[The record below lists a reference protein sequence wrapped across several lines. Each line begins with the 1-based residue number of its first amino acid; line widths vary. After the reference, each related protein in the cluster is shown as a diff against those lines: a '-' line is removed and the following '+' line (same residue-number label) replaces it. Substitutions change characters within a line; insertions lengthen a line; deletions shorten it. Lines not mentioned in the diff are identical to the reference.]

1 MLKCIIVDD
10 EDLAL
15 DLLEDYIGT
24 LPYLKLEARCRNAL
38 EAAKIVQKQAVD
50 LIFLDILMPGMT
62 GLQFI
67 QSMPHKPMVILISA
81 YSKYALD
88 AFEMDVVDYL
98 VKPVALDRFVK
109 ACNKAWEYYQLNIN
123 YKSRQTGSQPDYFF
137 VNADYSLV
145 KINVEDVVWIEGM
158 KDYIK
163 IYLNK
168 IPKPVMTLMNM
179 KAIEELL
186 PGSKFI
192 RIHKSYIIGIKY
204 ITAIRKN
211 SVFIEALELP
221 VGNNYKNVLESII
234 RRNGNYSYPL

>member
-10 EDLAL
+10 EELAL

-24 LPYLKLEARCRNAL
+24 IPYLKLEGRCRNAL
-38 EAAKIVQKQAVD
+38 EAKGMIQKQAID

-67 QSMPHKPMVILISA
+67 QSMSHKPMVILISA

-98 VKPVALDRFVK
+98 VKPVPLDRFTK

-123 YKSRQTGSQPDYFF
+123 YKNRQTGTASDYFF

-163 IYLNK
+163 IYLK
-168 IPKPVMTLMNM
+168 KVPKPIMTLMNM
-179 KAIEELL
+179 KTMEGLL
-186 PGSKFI
+186 PDSKFI

-221 VGNNYKNVLESII
+221 VGANYKNVIESII
-234 RRNGNYSYPL
+234 RGNGNYSYPL

>member
-123 YKSRQTGSQPDYFF
+123 YKSRQNESQPDYFF

-186 PGSKFI
+186 PGSKFV

-234 RRNGNYSYPL
+234 RGNGNYSYPL

>member
-123 YKSRQTGSQPDYFF
+123 YKSRQNESQPDYFF

-186 PGSKFI
+186 PGSKFV

-234 RRNGNYSYPL
+234 RGNGSYSYPL

>member
-24 LPYLKLEARCRNAL
+24 IPYLKLEARCRNAL
-38 EAAKIVQKQAVD
+38 EAAKIVQKQVVD

-109 ACNKAWEYYQLNIN
+109 ACNKAWEYYQLNVN
-123 YKSRQTGSQPDYFF
+123 YKSRQNESQPDYFF

-186 PGSKFI
+186 PGSKFV

-234 RRNGNYSYPL
+234 RGNGSYSYPL